1 MLVIPSLLDA
11 LTGSDGSADPEEV
24 DLRPTLSSIT
34 SLPLRNNGWTN
45 QFHTGMHKVRLLL
58 QTPSMRKCTYRP
70 GRKIFG
76 NGDRGSARITGAE
89 QEKADM
95 HAAYT
100 SQFLFLRLLELSVQ
114 QHSQRK
120 KKEQDLHLSSRHS
133 ARNTLLRQY
142 FCNSLST
149 RACLSVPKKC

>member
-1 MLVIPSLLDA
+1 
-11 LTGSDGSADPEEV
+11 
-24 DLRPTLSSIT
+24 
-34 SLPLRNNGWTN
+34 
-45 QFHTGMHKVRLLL
+45 MHKVRLLL

-76 NGDRGSARITGAE
+76 KGDRGSAKITGAE

-120 KKEQDLHLSSRHS
+120 KRTRSTLVFQTLCQKHTIKAILLQLTQHQGLSFGAEKMLIR
-133 ARNTLLRQY
+133 LLPLV
-142 FCNSLST
+142 SLGG
-149 RACLSVPKKC
+149 